1 MKCPNCG
8 AEIGPNSRSCEYCG
22 AQITY
27 EMRRSQEQVNKQGC
41 PKCGSSNVTFRRENQ
56 GEIRG
61 KNSRQ
66 IIHRTVGFCKDC
78 GHTWY
83 TSDIASDVPK
93 KNTMIWWIL
102 GWIFFFPAPVMV
114 LIWRKKNTWDIK
126 KKIAVTVVF
135 WLLMIIIG
143 SVNRRNDTTAPSAD
157 SQAVKESTV
166 IESADSQAV
175 KGSTVIESTNA
186 ESQVQEKPTEEK
198 TDKPFYEN
206 GKIVD
211 LMNGT
216 GTKKISTI
224 SVVKA
229 DQAECTEEGLLD
241 WYFNYVKKNA
251 DCNYHI
257 IVYNDVPDKGVY
269 ALSNAGF
276 IQKDISL
283 IAEKDG
289 SYFLG
294 DDAGSTIFTVDESTK
309 TLKVDAI
316 MADAATVENAKAKV
330 DAVIPEKYKGSQAYS
345 VDIAGEEGRLDCSL
359 TLISDEFADADYQT
373 IAADLGKQIKDLNL
387 GIGYFNIAFQT
398 DDYTV
403 KAISSVDDLSTQD
416 VSEIGTTIL

>member
-1 MKCPNCG
+1 
-8 AEIGPNSRSCEYCG
+8 
-22 AQITY
+22 
-27 EMRRSQEQVNKQGC
+27 
-41 PKCGSSNVTFRRENQ
+41 
-56 GEIRG
+56 
-61 KNSRQ
+61 
-66 IIHRTVGFCKDC
+66 
-78 GHTWY
+78 
-83 TSDIASDVPK
+83 
-93 KNTMIWWIL
+93 
-102 GWIFFFPAPVMV
+102 
-114 LIWRKKNTWDIK
+114 
-126 KKIAVTVVF
+126 
-135 WLLMIIIG
+135 
-143 SVNRRNDTTAPSAD
+143 
-157 SQAVKESTV
+157 
-166 IESADSQAV
+166 
-175 KGSTVIESTNA
+175 
-186 ESQVQEKPTEEK
+186 
-198 TDKPFYEN
+198 
-206 GKIVD
+206 
-211 LMNGT
+211 MNGT
-216 GTKKISTI
+216 GTEKLGTI

-229 DQAECTEEGLLD
+229 DQTDCSEEALLE
-241 WYFNYVKKNA
+241 WFFNYVKKNA
-251 DCNYHI
+251 NCNYHI

-269 ALSNAGF
+269 ALSDGGF

-309 TLKVDAI
+309 TLKVEAV